1 MSLGMEILLG
11 LWYLAVLSGSAEL
24 IAKGAEILQ
33 HKFGVGFVGSV
44 ILGFITTLPELVFV
58 MVAINENK
66 PDVALGSAIG
76 GNILLFTIGYGF
88 VILLAYHVHK
98 RFIPLPSTMRDDLI
112 YLIIS
117 CFYILI
123 ASMDGHLDLFD
134 GIVLSVLYVI
144 FVIHQ
149 WVEAK
154 AIASGKIK
162 VTFPDGEVEED
173 EEEGE
178 GEEVTSKDYYKSI
191 ALFLVGAVLL
201 MYAAEKFVHSIIVI
215 SAEMGISALILAL
228 VVSPFASEMP
238 EKISAFVLTT
248 KSMKGAEM
256 AIANFIGSKVQ
267 NNTLLFGGMILLNE
281 YQRGPIAVSNDIM
294 MLFVMVAAT
303 LVGVQLTLDRKLHLR
318 DGIIAIIAYALTI
331 TFVLLDRIELALVS
345 FGIIFVVNIYLDKK
359 AEAE

>member
-1 MSLGMEILLG
+1 MSLGNEILLG

-58 MVAINENK
+58 MVAINEGN
-66 PDVALGSAIG
+66 DQVALGSAIG
-76 GNILLFTIGYGF
+76 GNILLFTVGYGF
-88 VILLAYHVHK
+88 VILLAYKVHK
-98 RFIPLPSTMRDDLI
+98 RFIPLPNTMRDDLI
-112 YLIIS
+112 YLIVS
-117 CFYILI
+117 CFYLLV
-123 ASMDGHLDLFD
+123 ASMDGHLDFFD
-134 GIVLSVLYVI
+134 GIILTVLYVV

-149 WVEAK
+149 WIEAK
-154 AIASGKIK
+154 KIASGEIK
-162 VTFPDGEVEED
+162 VTLPDGESD
-173 EEEGE
+173 EEL
-178 GEEVTSKDYYKSI
+178 GEEHVEVTKNDYYKSI
-191 ALFLVGAVLL
+191 ALFLIGSILL
-201 MYAAEKFVHSIIVI
+201 MYAAENFVHSIVTI

-267 NNTLLFGGMILLNE
+267 NNTLLFGAMILLSE
-281 YQRGPIAVSNDIM
+281 YKRGPIPVSDDIM

-303 LVGVQLTLDRKLHLR
+303 LIGVQLTLDQKLHLR
-318 DGIIAIIAYALTI
+318 DGIIALIAYGLTI
-331 TFVLLDRIELALVS
+331 TFVLIDRLELALVS
-345 FGIIFVVNIYLDKK
+345 FAIIFVVNIYLDRK
-359 AEAE
+359 ARAQ